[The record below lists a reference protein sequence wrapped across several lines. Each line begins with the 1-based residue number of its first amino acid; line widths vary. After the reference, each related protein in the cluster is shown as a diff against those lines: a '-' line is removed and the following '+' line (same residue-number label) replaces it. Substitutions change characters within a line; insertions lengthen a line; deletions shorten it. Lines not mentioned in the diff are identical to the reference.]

1 MTSKKLDITL
11 EFGGGAEF
19 LFNKIKKHEVSLDG
33 QKVQTIR
40 DLLTWMKENILTER
54 PELFI
59 QDGSVRPG
67 ILVLINDADWEVN
80 GRTRVRNPTERQY
93 SFHINTTWW
102 LRRWY

>member
-1 MTSKKLDITL
+1 MTDKKLDITL

-33 QKVQTIR
+33 KKVQTIR

-67 ILVLINDADWEVN
+67 ILVLINDADWELMGELEYEIQPKDN
-80 GRTRVRNPTERQY
+80 ILFISTLHGG
-93 SFHINTTWW
+93 
-102 LRRWY
+102 